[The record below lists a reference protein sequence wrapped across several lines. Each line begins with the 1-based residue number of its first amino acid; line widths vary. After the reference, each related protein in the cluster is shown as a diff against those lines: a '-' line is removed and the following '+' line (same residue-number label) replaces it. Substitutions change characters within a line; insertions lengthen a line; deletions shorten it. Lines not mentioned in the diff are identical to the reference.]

1 MKSIKYI
8 FISLSLVLLSA
19 CVSSGKYDE
28 AVADLDK
35 TRKSL
40 GSTQEELSASAA
52 ELDKTR
58 KSLGNTQEELS
69 TSASELDK
77 TRKSLGSTQEELSAS
92 KAEIATLSKIE
103 AETKRRN
110 EIYAQFV
117 NRLQSMIDGGQLT
130 VSIDAGRIVINLP
143 NNVLFNSGSANLN
156 SEGQEALS
164 QIGGVLKQFSDRRFQ
179 IEGHSDNVPIKSARF
194 PSNWELSTARALAV
208 VHLLT
213 EMGVTP
219 ENVSAAGF
227 GEFRPRADNETEE
240 GKQLNRRI
248 EIVMLPNLDILSSEL
263 PKVAY
268 Q

>member
-1 MKSIKYI
+1 MKSFKYI

-28 AVADLDK
+28 AL
-35 TRKSL
+35 
-40 GSTQEELSASAA
+40 A
-52 ELDKTR
+52 EMDEMQ

-69 TSASELDK
+69 AS
-77 TRKSLGSTQEELSAS
+77 QEKLSAS
-92 KAEIATLSKIE
+92 QAEIATLRKIE

-110 EIYAQFV
+110 EIYEQFV

-156 SEGQEALS
+156 SEVQEALS
-164 QIGGVLKQFSDRRFQ
+164 QIGGVLKQFSARRFQ

-194 PSNWELSTARALAV
+194 PSNWELSTTRALAV

-263 PKVAY
+263 PKVTS

>member
-1 MKSIKYI
+1 MKFFKYI
-8 FISLSLVLLSA
+8 AITLSLLFLTA
-19 CVSSGKYDE
+19 CVSTGKYDE
-28 AVADLDK
+28 AVAEKD
-35 TRKSL
+35 
-40 GSTQEELSASAA
+40 EM
-52 ELDKTR
+52 R
-58 KSLGNTQEELS
+58 KSLGNTQDELS
-69 TSASELDK
+69 ASQAELAK
-77 TRKSLGSTQEELSAS
+77 IRKSLGMTKEELSAS
-92 KAEIATLSKIE
+92 QDELSASQAQIATLRKIE

-143 NNVLFNSGSANLN
+143 NNVLFNSGSAKLN
-156 SEGQEALS
+156 AEGQGALT
-164 QIGGVLKQFSDRRFQ
+164 QIGEVLKQFSDRRFQ
-179 IEGHSDNVPIKSARF
+179 VEGHSDNVPIKSARF
-194 PSNWELSTARALAV
+194 PSNWELSTARALSV

-227 GEFRPRADNETEE
+227 GEFRPRADNETDE
-240 GKQLNRRI
+240 GKKLNRRI

-263 PKVAY
+263 PKVAS